1 MNYPRLNRH
10 RGVSIGIALVAI
22 QLVLAA
28 SLLVLH
34 QRAASALPP
43 APNPDDWDLPVP
55 DMALTVLSGV
65 ERADDVAL
73 TWRDDAVLSFVSL
86 QVDWPTSPP
95 PPTVTSVSPFGW
107 LRVVYVAP
115 VLGATSEYAA
125 LSMLF
130 ERVSGAL
137 VSTSVSEWNSSG
149 PLVPLLDGVS
159 VSDETAILA
168 GELSGGTQFRS
179 ACPDRRS
186 QSGISLTIDPA
197 TRERIWSIVY
207 RESGRSAGSPMRI
220 SVNASSGEVREVRSG
235 ASTCAE

>member
-1 MNYPRLNRH
+1 
-10 RGVSIGIALVAI
+10 
-22 QLVLAA
+22 
-28 SLLVLH
+28 
-34 QRAASALPP
+34 
-43 APNPDDWDLPVP
+43 
-55 DMALTVLSGV
+55 
-65 ERADDVAL
+65 
-73 TWRDDAVLSFVSL
+73 
-86 QVDWPTSPP
+86 
-95 PPTVTSVSPFGW
+95 
-107 LRVVYVAP
+107 
-115 VLGATSEYAA
+115 
-125 LSMLF
+125 MLF